1 MGLTACILG
10 FIGTLS
16 AIMGI
21 VTAAEVIAPVMPQFT
36 WIFWFALSGLL
47 VLGAIAF
54 AVGRGYYE

>member
-10 FIGTLS
+10 FLGALS

-47 VLGAIAF
+47 VLGAVAF
-54 AVGRGYYE
+54 AVGRSYYE